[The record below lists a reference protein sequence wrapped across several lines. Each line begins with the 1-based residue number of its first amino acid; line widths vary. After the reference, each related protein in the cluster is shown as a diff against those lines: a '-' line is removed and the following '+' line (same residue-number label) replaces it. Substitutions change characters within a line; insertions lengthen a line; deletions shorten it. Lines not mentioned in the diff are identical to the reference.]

1 MTSYVYYAFVGFFY
15 FMVASAS
22 FAGAPLPSDQYNFM
36 MAVKSCL
43 NEAPIDGLCS
53 NYAQSSGYGLMPDWD
68 TSQVTDMSSSFG
80 RQAQF
85 NGDISS
91 WNTSNVTRMTSMFL
105 NSGSFNQNISSW
117 DVSNVTSMKSMF
129 HNAYR
134 FNQDISNWDTSNVT
148 DMSYMFAYNSQF
160 SHDIRSWNVSSVSDF
175 TKMFLTSQVVPSV
188 MSAAPYN
195 APETPEASWFT
206 VPDTVAP
213 ILSMVSISSSNND
226 TAKAIPGDVITLSFT
241 ANEAI
246 QLPTVTFSSG
256 GTSVNGT
263 VSVQNT
269 SANTWTATFVAKA
282 NDTAGPVTYSIAFS
296 DTAGNAGTAV
306 TSTSDGTA
314 VGMVIDTGAPALMS
328 STPSDN
334 SSGVNLDQNILLTFS
349 EDVLAGSGDIKLFE
363 SNGNL
368 VETFVVSSAIISGS
382 RVTVNP
388 TQNFKS
394 DTGYYVQISASAFVD
409 TASNNY
415 PGITDQTTLNFTTR
429 KANASEA
436 FNEVK
441 DKIGSKIQSNTTKQ
455 ISSFATATTAVVS
468 AARSR
473 AVSKRSSNNSASR
486 SSSSRATGGGN
497 GDQTGGADTGVS
509 EADNELNIRISSKNA
524 NAEGTF
530 GSIFRAYGSKLT
542 RYTETQF
549 GYSKS
554 ESNRETLNISSQII
568 YENEKSDD
576 LTLGYFVGV
585 SLGKD
590 TSNDT
595 MKVDIENSGL
605 QVGSY
610 FVRNLTQKVFVD
622 GYVAGSKLFNRME
635 VATSAMTAEADYA
648 SFMVATGLAVTGS
661 ATASRW
667 EILPTLAIDYTVVSS
682 ENAAFVV
689 TSGAGNSSELSDPG
703 NPRQLGITLASDF
716 RTPFDYYEGYWS
728 QGSTLS
734 FKPHVTCQRVYENGI
749 ELSEECGRGAAI
761 NLSSQDA
768 NATKTLSFTL
778 GINEIAGDATFS
790 GSILYKAEF

>member
-1 MTSYVYYAFVGFFY
+1 
-15 FMVASAS
+15 
-22 FAGAPLPSDQYNFM
+22 
-36 MAVKSCL
+36 
-43 NEAPIDGLCS
+43 
-53 NYAQSSGYGLMPDWD
+53 
-68 TSQVTDMSSSFG
+68 
-80 RQAQF
+80 
-85 NGDISS
+85 
-91 WNTSNVTRMTSMFL
+91 
-105 NSGSFNQNISSW
+105 
-117 DVSNVTSMKSMF
+117 
-129 HNAYR
+129 
-134 FNQDISNWDTSNVT
+134 
-148 DMSYMFAYNSQF
+148 
-160 SHDIRSWNVSSVSDF
+160 
-175 TKMFLTSQVVPSV
+175 
-188 MSAAPYN
+188 
-195 APETPEASWFT
+195 
-206 VPDTVAP
+206 
-213 ILSMVSISSSNND
+213 
-226 TAKAIPGDVITLSFT
+226 
-241 ANEAI
+241 
-246 QLPTVTFSSG
+246 
-256 GTSVNGT
+256 
-263 VSVQNT
+263 
-269 SANTWTATFVAKA
+269 
-282 NDTAGPVTYSIAFS
+282 
-296 DTAGNAGTAV
+296 V

-314 VGMVIDTGAPALMS
+314 VGMVIDTGAPTLIS

-349 EDVLAGSGDIKLFE
+349 EDVVAGSGDIKLFE
-363 SNGNL
+363 GNGNL
-368 VETFVVSSAIISGS
+368 VETFVVSSAIIAGS

-415 PGITDQTTLNFTTR
+415 PGITDQTALNFTTR

-436 FNEVK
+436 FNAVK
-441 DKIGSKIQSNTTKQ
+441 DTIGNKIQSNTIKR

-568 YENEKSDD
+568 YEHEKSDD

-610 FVRNLTQKVFVD
+610 FVRNITQKVFVD

-648 SFMVATGLAVTGS
+648 SLMVATGLAVTGS

-667 EILPTLAIDYTVVSS
+667 EILPTLAIDYTAVSS

-716 RTPFDYYEGYWS
+716 RTPFDYYKGYWS
-728 QGSTLS
+728 LGSTFS
-734 FKPHVTCQRVYENGI
+734 FKPHVTCQRVYENGVK
-749 ELSEECGRGAAI
+749 LSEECGRGAAFNI
-761 NLSSQDA
+761 SSQDA

>member
-1 MTSYVYYAFVGFFY
+1 M
-15 FMVASAS
+15 
-22 FAGAPLPSDQYNFM
+22 
-36 MAVKSCL
+36 
-43 NEAPIDGLCS
+43 
-53 NYAQSSGYGLMPDWD
+53 
-68 TSQVTDMSSSFG
+68 
-80 RQAQF
+80 
-85 NGDISS
+85 
-91 WNTSNVTRMTSMFL
+91 
-105 NSGSFNQNISSW
+105 
-117 DVSNVTSMKSMF
+117 
-129 HNAYR
+129 
-134 FNQDISNWDTSNVT
+134 
-148 DMSYMFAYNSQF
+148 
-160 SHDIRSWNVSSVSDF
+160 
-175 TKMFLTSQVVPSV
+175 
-188 MSAAPYN
+188 
-195 APETPEASWFT
+195 
-206 VPDTVAP
+206 
-213 ILSMVSISSSNND
+213 
-226 TAKAIPGDVITLSFT
+226 
-241 ANEAI
+241 
-246 QLPTVTFSSG
+246 
-256 GTSVNGT
+256 
-263 VSVQNT
+263 
-269 SANTWTATFVAKA
+269 
-282 NDTAGPVTYSIAFS
+282 
-296 DTAGNAGTAV
+296 
-306 TSTSDGTA
+306 
-314 VGMVIDTGAPALMS
+314 
-328 STPSDN
+328 
-334 SSGVNLDQNILLTFS
+334 
-349 EDVLAGSGDIKLFE
+349 
-363 SNGNL
+363 
-368 VETFVVSSAIISGS
+368 ETFVVSSAIIAGS

-415 PGITDQTTLNFTTR
+415 PGITDQTALNFTTR

-436 FNEVK
+436 FNAVK
-441 DKIGSKIQSNTTKQ
+441 DTIGNKIQSNTIKR

-568 YENEKSDD
+568 YEHEKSDD

-610 FVRNLTQKVFVD
+610 FVRNITQKVFVD

-648 SFMVATGLAVTGS
+648 SLMVATGLAVTGS

-667 EILPTLAIDYTVVSS
+667 EILPTLAIDYTAVSS

-716 RTPFDYYEGYWS
+716 RTPFDYYKGYWS
-728 QGSTLS
+728 LGSTFS
-734 FKPHVTCQRVYENGI
+734 FKPHVTCQRVYENGVK
-749 ELSEECGRGAAI
+749 LSEECGRGAAFNI
-761 NLSSQDA
+761 SSQDA